1 MKTLLVP
8 VTGKKHD
15 LLAAYVAGLI
25 AREINATVLIA
36 HVVTPGQAGE
46 TTERVISKA
55 CSVIDEFA
63 VEFRQ
68 KVVNREDAATGILE
82 LADSNMASYI
92 IMGSRSKKSKEEALI
107 GGTTSAVMERAKC
120 PVLVVQD
127 VE

>member
-36 HVVTPGQAGE
+36 HIVTTPAPAPAGE
-46 TTERVISKA
+46 NADRIVSKA
-55 CSVIDEFA
+55 CSVIDDFA

-68 KVVNREDAATGILE
+68 KVVNNEDAATGILD
-82 LADSNMASYI
+82 LANSANVSYVI
-92 IMGSRSKKSKEEALI
+92 LGAR
-107 GGTTSAVMERAKC
+107 
-120 PVLVVQD
+120 
-127 VE
+127 